1 MDYRSA
7 FIELIELNGLD
18 VLDNNFLVRSLL
30 LDKIGNSL
38 KDKTVID
45 AYYHVNSI
53 HNIHKEIEHLSF
65 EESTKK
71 LNLII
76 DNLNKRYNVI
86 IYKEALTPLL
96 SYLYPNKLNIK
107 PAVQDNITKAKIVRA
122 NKTNCVTT
130 ISQTPPKPIV
140 VPPTINPQKNK
151 KTNNDRSLYID
162 MSCKKLII
170 KESGYNQIRI
180 LNKDGTNI
188 TKTISVTVKKDKD
201 EIKLTSKR
209 KEYTVL
215 VPSDGYKKMSIKY
228 DGKMLM
234 VSNLFHKTTFEE
246 LNIVCKKGD
255 VSAYCDFE
263 KVNIIQN
270 NGKVVLLG
278 KAPVTKVHSNNGD
291 IYCSLNGDSQNSCEI
306 ITKSGNIDISFC
318 GYKVRPKINHLFTKI
333 NDVNGVYKIGK
344 RGVNLRLKA
353 YNGKIKVK

>member
-7 FIELIELNGLD
+7 FIELINNNGLD
-18 VLDNNFLVRSLL
+18 ALGNNFLVRSFL

-38 KDKTVID
+38 KDKVVVE
-45 AYYHVNSI
+45 AYYHVSST

-71 LNLII
+71 LNSII
-76 DNLNKRYNVI
+76 DNLNKRYDVL

-107 PAVQDNITKAKIVRA
+107 PIVQDNVTKVRIVRA
-122 NKTNCVTT
+122 NKTNYVTT

-140 VPPTINPQKNK
+140 VPPTTNPQKNK

-162 MSCKKLII
+162 MACKKLTI
-170 KESGYNQIRI
+170 KESGYNQIRV
-180 LNKDGTNI
+180 LNDSGINI
-188 TKTISVTVKKDKD
+188 TKTIYTKAKKNRD
-201 EIKLTSKR
+201 EIKLVSKR

-234 VSNLFHKTTFEE
+234 VSNLFHKTTFED
-246 LNIVCKKGD
+246 LNVVCKKGD

-278 KAPVTKVHSNNGD
+278 KAPVTKIYSNNGD
-291 IYCSLNGDSQNSCEI
+291 VYCSLNGDSQNSCEI
-306 ITKSGNIDISFC
+306 ITKSGNIDIYFN
-318 GYKVRPKINHLFTKI
+318 GLKVRPKINHLFTKI
-333 NDVNGVYKIGK
+333 NDVKGIYKIGK
-344 RGVNLRLKA
+344 RDVELHLKA

>member
-18 VLDNNFLVRSLL
+18 ALGNNFLVRSIL

-38 KDKTVID
+38 KDKVVVE
-45 AYYHVNSI
+45 AYYHVSST
-53 HNIHKEIEHLSF
+53 HDIHKEIEHLSF
-65 EESTKK
+65 KESTKK
-71 LNLII
+71 LNSII
-76 DNLNKRYNVI
+76 NSLNKRYSVL

-107 PAVQDNITKAKIVRA
+107 PAAKDNITKVKIVRA

-130 ISQTPPKPIV
+130 IGQTPPKPIV
-140 VPPTINPQKNK
+140 VPPTTNPQKNK
-151 KTNNDRSLYID
+151 KKNNDRSLYIE
-162 MSCKKLII
+162 MACKKLTI

-188 TKTISVTVKKDKD
+188 TKTISVTAKKDKD

-234 VSNLFHKTTFEE
+234 VSNLFHKTTFED
-246 LNIVCKKGD
+246 LDIVCKKGD

-278 KAPVTKVHSNNGD
+278 KAPVTKVYSNNGD
-291 IYCSLNGDSQNSCEI
+291 VYCSLNGDSQNSCEI
-306 ITKSGNIDISFC
+306 ITKNGNIDISFC
-318 GYKVRPKINHLFTKI
+318 GNKVRPKINHLFTKV
-333 NDVNGVYKIGK
+333 NDVKGIYKIGK
-344 RGVNLRLKA
+344 RDVKLHLKA
-353 YNGKIKVK
+353 NNGKIKVK